1 MSDPERVVG
10 AMIAACMRKDIDAA
24 LSHFHA
30 DAVYHNIP
38 IEPVQGLNAIR
49 GMLAGFLTAATHVDW
64 RIHHSLSDGK
74 GLVMNERT
82 DQFDLPAGRLELPVM
97 GVFEVKD
104 DKITAWRDYFD
115 MGPLKGFMGG

>member
-1 MSDPERVVG
+1 MADPETVV
-10 AMIAACMRKDIDAA
+10 APMIAACMRKDLDGA

-38 IEPVQGLNAIR
+38 IAPVQGHEAIR
-49 GMLAGFLTAATHVDW
+49 GMLSGFLSAASHIDW

-74 GLVMNERT
+74 SLVMNERT
-82 DQFDLPAGRLELPVM
+82 DCFDLPAGRLELPVM
-97 GVFEVKD
+97 GVFEVHD
-104 DKITAWRDYFD
+104 GKIVAWRDYFD